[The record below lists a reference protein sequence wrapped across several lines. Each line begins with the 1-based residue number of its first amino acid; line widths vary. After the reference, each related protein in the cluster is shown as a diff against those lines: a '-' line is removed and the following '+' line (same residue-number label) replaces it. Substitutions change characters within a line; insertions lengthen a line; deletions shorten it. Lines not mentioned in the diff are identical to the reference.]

1 VATIGK
7 HDWVR
12 SALSDLIF
20 VSADDYSDE
29 SANQTEG
36 TLLYGADWRWLGPVL
51 LQGLTNRDVKCVTL
65 TVSLCSRRSGR
76 VRTNPVQIDRN
87 LLLYFFGV
95 EAAQISRLL
104 TELSESQNL
113 LSQLDAY
120 DQSALREIVAS
131 LQVSVASAHT
141 DGDVEESIALFNAE
155 SDITTRL
162 EDEEE

>member
-1 VATIGK
+1 
-7 HDWVR
+7 
-12 SALSDLIF
+12 
-20 VSADDYSDE
+20 
-29 SANQTEG
+29 
-36 TLLYGADWRWLGPVL
+36 
-51 LQGLTNRDVKCVTL
+51 
-65 TVSLCSRRSGR
+65 
-76 VRTNPVQIDRN
+76 
-87 LLLYFFGV
+87 
-95 EAAQISRLL
+95 LL